1 MATEVALPETGTVGD
16 DARDVLVR
24 LRRLEGQVRGLQ
36 RLISEDRPCKDVL
49 TQYLAARAALEQVG
63 TRLVDAEIARCL
75 ESEPAPDVVRLRET
89 LRMLLKVSR

>member
-1 MATEVALPETGTVGD
+1 MATEVALPEAEAVGE

-24 LRRLEGQVRGLQ
+24 LRRLEGQIRGLQ
-36 RLISEDRPCKDVL
+36 RLISEERACRDVL
-49 TQYLAARAALEQVG
+49 TQYLAARAALEEVG